1 MLTIIF
7 KPYLRPFKNLGFS
20 SPIFSNMKYHVF
32 ALLALSVFFLAACQN
47 NPSSSNNS
55 SSSAT
60 PVANDAKTLNEQIL
74 TVLVE
79 GKRHSRPFDSLFV
92 QYINLGRAMGS
103 AFSILG
109 ADNKEKVTK
118 MRMGMKEFT
127 EPYELINIYAIQ
139 LDSLSTRLTSSR
151 ATLEEVQKEFSTVRN
166 QMQEEKEK
174 LSKAPNNLEQYR
186 TEFEAIFT
194 EANRKAAGGQ

>member
-1 MLTIIF
+1 
-7 KPYLRPFKNLGFS
+7 
-20 SPIFSNMKYHVF
+20 MKYPVL
-32 ALLALSVFFLAACQN
+32 ALFALSVLFLAACQN
-47 NPSSSNNS
+47 NPGSPDNS
-55 SSSAT
+55 SSADV
-60 PVANDAKTLNEQIL
+60 PVANNAKALNAQIL

-79 GKRHSRPFDSLFV
+79 GKGHSRPFDSLFV
-92 QYINLGRAMGS
+92 QHINLGRAMGS

-109 ADNKEKVTK
+109 TEHIEKVTK

-127 EPYELINIYAIQ
+127 EPYELINVYAIQ
-139 LDSLSTRLTSSR
+139 LDSLSTRLNSGR
-151 ATLEEVQKEFSTVRN
+151 ATLEEAQKEFSTVRK